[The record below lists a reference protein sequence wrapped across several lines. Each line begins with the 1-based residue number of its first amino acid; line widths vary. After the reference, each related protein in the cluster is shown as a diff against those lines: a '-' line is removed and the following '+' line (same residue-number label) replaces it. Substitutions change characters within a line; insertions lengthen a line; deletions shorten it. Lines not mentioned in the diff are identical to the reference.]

1 MDGLST
7 EHLFRPFQFAR
18 PGADA
23 YLPQAFE
30 VVAAVDSK
38 TTLIALRRGDDAG
51 GFEQLKVACRDAHGF
66 SSGAYVDFLNCGR
79 FHMYNRFYVDTRDTV

>member
-7 EHLFRPFQFAR
+7 EHLFRPFQSAR

-51 GFEQLKVACRDAHGF
+51 GFEQLKVPCRDAHGF
-66 SSGAYVDFLNCGR
+66 SSGAYVDLLNCCGIHR
-79 FHMYNRFYVDTRDTV
+79 YNNPVDTTDTV